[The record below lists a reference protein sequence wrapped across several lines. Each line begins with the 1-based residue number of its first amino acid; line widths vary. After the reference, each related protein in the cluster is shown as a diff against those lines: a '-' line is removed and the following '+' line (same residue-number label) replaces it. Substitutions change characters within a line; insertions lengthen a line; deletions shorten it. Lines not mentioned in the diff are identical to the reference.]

1 MFRAKQYL
9 LAQSLEEAYAAN
21 QKRTATV
28 MGGMCWLKMSSR
40 QIQTLI
46 DLSALG
52 LDTITRTEEGFS
64 IGAMVTLRQLE
75 TNTEFNAAFQNAF
88 ADAVRP
94 IVGVQFRNC
103 ATVGGSVW
111 GRFGFS
117 DVIAV
122 LLALSAKVELYP
134 SGVVALE
141 EFLQMPYDNQILV
154 RILVPFAAKKAA
166 VQSHRNTATDFP
178 VIVAAAAELADG
190 SLRLVVGARPQKAAL
205 VNTTLTAH
213 SSAEEIEQQLSAAVD
228 QLAFSGNMRASAE
241 YRRHLAK
248 VLLKRAIA
256 QLKEE
261 TANAD

>member
-28 MGGMCWLKMSSR
+28 VGGMCWLKMSNR

-52 LDTITRTEEGFS
+52 LDTITRTDEGFS

-75 TNTEFNAAFQNAF
+75 TDAVLNETFQNAF

-103 ATVGGSVW
+103 ATIGGSVW

-122 LLALSAKVELYP
+122 LLALKAKVELYP
-134 SGVVALE
+134 TGVVELDD
-141 EFLQMPYDNQILV
+141 FLQMPYDNQILV
-154 RILVPFAAKKAA
+154 RILVPFTAKKAA

-178 VIVAAAAELADG
+178 VLVAVASELADG
-190 SLRLVVGARPQKAAL
+190 SLRLVAGARPQKAAL
-205 VNTTLTAH
+205 VNTTLTAQ
-213 SSAEEIEQQLSAAVD
+213 SSAEEIEQQLENGL
-228 QLAFSGNMRASAE
+228 QQMAFCSNMRGSAE

-256 QLKEE
+256 QLKEG